1 MSLAPI
7 GVVYLLIKFKIK
19 VPGLMTEPPPVEM
32 YNLCP
37 KGTND
42 QSIASPSGG
51 GGAGGGGGRYVLEAF

>member
-1 MSLAPI
+1 
-7 GVVYLLIKFKIK
+7 
-19 VPGLMTEPPPVEM
+19 MTEPPPVEM

-51 GGAGGGGGRYVLEAF
+51 GGAGGGGGRYVLEAFWLWKESK